1 MDSILSLF
9 DIPSLLVFDPKRP
22 LLFTQFYFWGFF
34 VIVMAIYALIYKKK
48 AIRNIYLFAASV
60 FFYYKTG
67 GTYVVLLL
75 FTILSIFYITKWMHR
90 KPDGVVKKIILAI
103 GVVVNLFIY
112 RIYIKLGKRY
122 F

>member
-1 MDSILSLF
+1 MDWSLF

-67 GTYVVLLL
+67 GTYVFLLI
-75 FTILSIFYITKWMHR
+75 FTILSIFYITKWTTSIFTL
-90 KPDGVVKKIILAI
+90 PDFDAMRMYSVA
-103 GVVVNLFIY
+103 FI
-112 RIYIKLGKRY
+112 
-122 F
+122 